1 MTAVPQ
7 RNRSQVPLYGALPA
21 GKLFALG
28 IVRSKETHSTTSAC
42 ISFSC
47 LFRPAPVPARAS
59 PVHLTT
65 LPLQNSTPRGS
76 RYHILAGRFTPG
88 SRFQAEKT
96 TVNQQRH
103 HPYRPLPTGTMDRGL
118 GKAAA
123 QAVSRTHCVLPPKHS
138 LAKKVEDTGAV
149 IMSTWT
155 GLTLSS
161 VLY

>member
-76 RYHILAGRFTPG
+76 RYHILAGRFTPAAD
-88 SRFQAEKT
+88 SRQKK
-96 TVNQQRH
+96 QQS
-103 HPYRPLPTGTMDRGL
+103 P
-118 GKAAA
+118 
-123 QAVSRTHCVLPPKHS
+123 
-138 LAKKVEDTGAV
+138 
-149 IMSTWT
+149 
-155 GLTLSS
+155 SS
-161 VLY
+161 VTTHTGHCLPALWIVGLEKQQPRQSAELTVCYHQNTV